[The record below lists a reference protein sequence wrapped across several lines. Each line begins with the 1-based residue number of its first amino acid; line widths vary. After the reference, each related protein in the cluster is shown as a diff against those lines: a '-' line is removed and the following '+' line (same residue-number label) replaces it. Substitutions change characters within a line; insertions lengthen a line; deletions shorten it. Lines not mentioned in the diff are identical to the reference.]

1 MSIETDRSFT
11 EVIGTSELLL
21 GQTKPRLH
29 TPFTDDLPT
38 KGQELIDFA
47 DSLNMPLMPWQ
58 ELVATEAHRIK
69 PDGRWANS
77 QVVALVSRQNGKSHL
92 MRLRIALGLTEWGE
106 KLQILSAHKLAVSL
120 EHFNQVVELF
130 ENYDHLAKQVK
141 KLRRANGQEEI
152 QMLSGARFKVV
163 ANNAAGRGYAGA
175 ETIYLDELREHKDY
189 AAWSA
194 ITKTQLAATNP
205 MLMGFSN
212 AGDSTSIVLNQLRE
226 RGMATMAGNKD
237 SLLWLEWSAPMG
249 CSLDDMSAWQAA
261 NPALGRTIHIDNL
274 MATKNEPE
282 AVVRTECLCQFV
294 ETLQSP
300 WSPAAWSSCADLE
313 LVIEPGKPTYFAFD
327 ITPRRNHA
335 ALVGAQVL
343 DDGKI
348 AVGLV
353 QEWKSETSIDDLEM
367 ANGVADWCRAYDVT
381 EIQFSKNT
389 GSAVA
394 SRLNAGGILAK
405 AIDGRDFALACD
417 QLLNAMEAGRLKH
430 GDQQVLNRHIASSAR
445 INFADGGWI
454 IGRRASNE
462 NVTAAVATAMVVS
475 VATRQYSN
483 IDIVVV

>member
-1 MSIETDRSFT
+1 
-11 EVIGTSELLL
+11 
-21 GQTKPRLH
+21 
-29 TPFTDDLPT
+29 
-38 KGQELIDFA
+38 
-47 DSLNMPLMPWQ
+47 
-58 ELVATEAHRIK
+58 
-69 PDGRWANS
+69 
-77 QVVALVSRQNGKSHL
+77 
-92 MRLRIALGLTEWGE
+92 
-106 KLQILSAHKLAVSL
+106 
-120 EHFNQVVELF
+120 
-130 ENYDHLAKQVK
+130 
-141 KLRRANGQEEI
+141 
-152 QMLSGARFKVV
+152 
-163 ANNAAGRGYAGA
+163 
-175 ETIYLDELREHKDY
+175 
-189 AAWSA
+189 
-194 ITKTQLAATNP
+194 
-205 MLMGFSN
+205 
-212 AGDSTSIVLNQLRE
+212 
-226 RGMATMAGNKD
+226 MATMAGAKD

-249 CSLDDMSAWQAA
+249 CSLDDMSAWQSA

-300 WSPAAWSSCADLE
+300 WSPAAWTNCADLE
-313 LVIEPGKPTYFAFD
+313 LSLEPGKPTYFAFD

-367 ANGVADWCRAYDVT
+367 ANGVADWCRSYDVT

-417 QLLNAMEAGRLKH
+417 QLLNAMEAGRLRH

-475 VATRQYSN
+475 VATRQYSD